1 MCMIIPVSYWA
12 YFSTSDPVPQM
23 KSLIEFARQLYQQ
36 PGIQTCCL
44 QLQDDL
50 GIDVPFLLYLC
61 WHGACAGRLPAPQA
75 SAALD
80 HSLLMSGQVI
90 HPLRQVRRWMKAG
103 WPSQPELR
111 EQIKSAELQAE
122 FALLGELEAYHTLPT
137 RDSKDAV
144 CSAGEAAIAA
154 NLAWYFGAL
163 QVAPADIVTE
173 LLVNAAM
180 QCIRIPDAPI

>member
-1 MCMIIPVSYWA
+1 M
-12 YFSTSDPVPQM
+12 PQM

-61 WHGACAGRLPAPQA
+61 WHGACIGRLSGPEA

-90 HPLRQVRRWMKAG
+90 QPLRQVRRWMKAG
-103 WPSQPELR
+103 WQTRPELR
-111 EQIKSAELQAE
+111 EQIKAAELQAE
-122 FALLGELEAYHTLPT
+122 FALLGELEAYHAIPT
-137 RDSKDAV
+137 RDCNEAV
-144 CSAGEAAIAA
+144 RSAREAAIAA
-154 NLAWYFGAL
+154 NLAWYFGSM
-163 QVAPADIVTE
+163 QVAPADNTSDLLIV
-173 LLVNAAM
+173 AAM
-180 QCIRIPDAPI
+180 RCIRIPDVPI